1 MSGRRFSDFPE
12 PSMCETRYKVLFL
25 CTGNSARSIMVEALM
40 NFWGR
45 GSFQGYSAGS
55 HPTDKVNPLAIRLL
69 KDMRL
74 QQIQQRL
81 AKAELPLE
89 EQKHIACCY
98 VRSDKYWTVDP
109 QGIAWEVFNT
119 LEDIPVYGKQELTT
133 AQYQPEAAC
142 CESTLSKCC

>member
-1 MSGRRFSDFPE
+1 MKTFH
-12 PSMCETRYKVLFL
+12 MHI
-25 CTGNSARSIMVEALM
+25 AVENLKSSVK
-40 NFWGR
+40 F
-45 GSFQGYSAGS
+45 YSALFDTE
-55 HPTDKVNPLAIRLL
+55 PTVLKEDYAKWLLDDPRVNFAISQRGASPGL
-69 KDMRL
+69 DHIGIQVESDVEL

-98 VRSDKYWTVDP
+98 VRSDKFWTVDP
-109 QGIAWEVFNT
+109 QGIAWEAFNT
-119 LEDIPVYGKQELTT
+119 LEDIPVYDKQELTT